1 MKRFAFLA
9 IPFVFAACGDNK
21 AVEQPIDAPPT
32 PIDSQAIDAPL
43 PIDARVI
50 DAMPPPPQ
58 TGTFTLLEA
67 QLLGAPVT
75 PANVVIAQGIQ
86 VGNAILPS
94 SDAVAQ
100 HPDSTTGPSDPTGC
114 KIYEFTP
121 AQYLASLGQNE
132 GVATVTVTNGAGGPA
147 TPPTFPA
154 CVFQAG
160 AGYVCPDP
168 SSSGTAVGVTFTGVG
183 AGATAAALVT
193 LPAGHPGSFAAEDVG
208 RFMKFSGTGDL
219 RLDSPLA
226 AYSIVSVTPPSSAV
240 IALGLGTG
248 TNIAA
253 LAAGTFVTLGGVG
266 PSSPFAADPGQL
278 TNDASATISYN
289 TTANGGGGHVA
300 NFMIQHAN
308 VGDDFGIT
316 DAVANTLTHIPTSG
330 TFSLGCDQ
338 AGNRCGTSGVQL
350 LNIVTTDAPV
360 TGLSPFAFPAPMTK
374 RVQIR
379 CAAFCNGDAAAP
391 CSDISVPPAVTA
403 HLAGATRIQA
413 LLIRANLTATSPNG
427 LFNPAVFPL
436 SGHAYVGFTT
446 P

>member
-9 IPFVFAACGDNK
+9 IPFAFAACGDNK
-21 AVEQPIDAPPT
+21 AVEQPIDAPPV
-32 PIDSQAIDAPL
+32 DIDAQD
-43 PIDARVI
+43 IDARVIDAPPPI

-67 QLLGAPVT
+67 QLLGAPLT

-86 VGNAILPS
+86 IGNAILPS

-100 HPDSTTGPSDPTGC
+100 HPDSTTAPGDPTGC
-114 KIYEFTP
+114 KVYEFTP

-168 SSSGTAVGVTFTGVG
+168 STSGTAVGLTFTGVG

-193 LPAGHPGSFAAEDVG
+193 LPAGHAASFAMDDVG
-208 RFMKFSGTGDL
+208 RFMKFSGTGDP
-219 RLDSPLA
+219 RLDHPLA
-226 AYSIVSVTPPSSAV
+226 AYSIVSVTPPSTAV
-240 IALGLGTG
+240 IALSLGTG

-253 LAAGTFVTLGGVG
+253 LTAGTFATLGGVG

-278 TNDASATISYN
+278 TNDASATISFN

-300 NFMIQHAN
+300 NFMIQHNN

-316 DAVANTLTHIPTSG
+316 DAVANTLTHIPTTG

-338 AGNRCGTSGVQL
+338 AGNRCGAAGVQL
-350 LNIVTTDAPV
+350 LNIVSTDAPV
-360 TGLSPFAFPAPMTK
+360 AGLSPFAFPAPMTK

-379 CAAFCNGDAAAP
+379 CAAFCNGDAVQP
-391 CSDISVPPAVTA
+391 CADISVPAAITA

-427 LFNPAVFPL
+427 LFNPGVFPL